1 MMRSIAPML
10 LDTCQVCSTGCSV
23 IIIVGII
30 RSRLVA
36 TVVTDPDMVSQI
48 VGVVSS
54 TSCRTRLL
62 ELTKLCVAPLSSKAL
77 KHSGCSGYRAP
88 VSEIVKT
95 RAVAAVWCM
104 WLGAWPARLNLS
116 ASWLDV
122 PMVRGLDCEGLC
134 ADGSAV

>member
-10 LDTCQVCSTGCSV
+10 LATCQVCSTGCSASV
-23 IIIVGII
+23 IVGII

-48 VGVVSS
+48 VGVTSS

-62 ELTKLCVAPLSSKAL
+62 ELTKLFDAPLSSKAL
-77 KHSGCSGYRAP
+77 KHSGCSGIWIP

-95 RAVAAVWCM
+95 LAVAVVW
-104 WLGAWPARLNLS
+104 
-116 ASWLDV
+116 
-122 PMVRGLDCEGLC
+122 
-134 ADGSAV
+134 